1 MISELCDLSRDL
13 MLSIDILPVPTDEQ
27 CGFYHTD
34 FNCSIIGGA
43 AFMGNFQ
50 SAEPL
55 SAEVLA
61 HTPTIQRY
69 ASEYGIPE
77 YVAVIQA
84 IMMQESGGRGTDPMQ
99 SSECPYNT
107 EYPNSPGA
115 IQDAD
120 YSINVGIQYYA
131 DCIREHPNSRKYY
144 LFDWDHDGVSDHVGI
159 VESCDGT
166 TVYTVE
172 GNSGDA
178 VKENSYTVHSASIM
192 GYGIVSGM

>member
-1 MISELCDLSRDL
+1 
-13 MLSIDILPVPTDEQ
+13 
-27 CGFYHTD
+27 
-34 FNCSIIGGA
+34 
-43 AFMGNFQ
+43 MGNFQ

-144 LFDWDHDGVSDHVGI
+144 LLTGI
-159 VESCDGT
+159 MMVLVTMWESWK
-166 TVYTVE
+166 
-172 GNSGDA
+172 A
-178 VKENSYTVHSASIM
+178 VMERQSIR
-192 GYGIVSGM
+192 